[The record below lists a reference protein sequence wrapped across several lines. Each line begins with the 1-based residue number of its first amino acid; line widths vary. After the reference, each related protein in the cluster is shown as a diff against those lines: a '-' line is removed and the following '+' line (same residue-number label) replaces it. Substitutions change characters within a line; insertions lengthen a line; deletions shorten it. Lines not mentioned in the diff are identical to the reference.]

1 MAYDRRFMLAAD
13 VFETILADSASED
26 EQSVESSS
34 ASDQSS
40 AESSAGD
47 EDVDN
52 GQSSGRKRKV
62 ARCAEVNGGWA
73 DNTDFKLL
81 LVENTVTKYHFGG
94 TASPRGLL
102 GECPLRLTARHFPS
116 HIPPSDKMSQP
127 TRKCKVCSNAKMRHK
142 TRYMCLDCGSV
153 PLCVDPCFHI
163 YIYVMKSR
171 EKCQKMPAQHV
182 SC

>member
-1 MAYDRRFMLAAD
+1 MAYNRRFMLAAD

-40 AESSAGD
+40 AELSAGD

-73 DNTDFKLL
+73 DNTDFKLCWLRTLSQSIISVEL
-81 LVENTVTKYHFGG
+81 LV
-94 TASPRGLL
+94 R
-102 GECPLRLTARHFPS
+102 
-116 HIPPSDKMSQP
+116 
-127 TRKCKVCSNAKMRHK
+127 
-142 TRYMCLDCGSV
+142 
-153 PLCVDPCFHI
+153 VDF
-163 YIYVMKSR
+163 
-171 EKCQKMPAQHV
+171 
-182 SC
+182 